1 MKTSQY
7 DNYEQILNEWLAE
20 FVDENNEGHELVY
33 RNNAPSI
40 EEIEEHIG
48 DKVYCVYSLFEGDFG
63 VQTIQPI
70 SLFSYGSQQKVFAK
84 KELLSNA
91 LQNNSIV
98 INGKNIAVK
107 FTSGTPF
114 VQDRTDPD
122 ENVKGYYINI
132 LTTVYKV

>member
-1 MKTSQY
+1 MKISQY

-20 FVDENNEGHELVY
+20 FVDVNNEGHPLVF
-33 RNNAPSI
+33 RNNAPTI
-40 EEIEEHIG
+40 EEIQNYID
-48 DKVYCVYSLFEGDFG
+48 DKVYCVYTLFEGDFG

-84 KELLSNA
+84 KEQLSNA
-91 LQNNSIV
+91 LQNNAIV
-98 INGKNIAVK
+98 ISGNNIKVK
-107 FTSGTPF
+107 LTSGSPF

-132 LTTVYKV
+132 LATVYKV